1 MFMSGDL
8 TLSVIDPALC
18 SKDRC
23 TVIYCIEHQ
32 PPPKYSLRI
41 EQYRSWVCFSVRL
54 MGNFFGPSNLQ
65 NLGHMNAYQ
74 ISALANSSALVLL
87 IEMAD
92 PSSLLHVV
100 FGVVLLNALM
110 EITMLISQ
118 WQAVYLVLRLKV
130 HCVGQTY
137 TRQRIAA
144 PETRFLSALCDRF
157 YASV

>member
-1 MFMSGDL
+1 MFQYQINGEVFR
-8 TLSVIDPALC
+8 TQQPTEFRPHERLS
-18 SKDRC
+18 
-23 TVIYCIEHQ
+23 
-32 PPPKYSLRI
+32 
-41 EQYRSWVCFSVRL
+41 
-54 MGNFFGPSNLQ
+54 
-65 NLGHMNAYQ
+65 

-92 PSSLLHVV
+92 PSSILHVV

-144 PETRFLSALCDRF
+144 PETRFLFALCDRF